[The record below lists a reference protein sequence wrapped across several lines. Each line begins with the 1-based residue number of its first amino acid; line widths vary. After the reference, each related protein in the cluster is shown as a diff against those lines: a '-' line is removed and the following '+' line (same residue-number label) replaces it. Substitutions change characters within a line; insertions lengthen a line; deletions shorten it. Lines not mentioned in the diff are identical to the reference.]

1 MNVWNNGIWL
11 IRSILPQWYPIKSI
25 AEWESQYYY
34 MTEGQMI

>member
-1 MNVWNNGIWL
+1 MTNQKHSPSV
-11 IRSILPQWYPIKSI
+11 YPIKSI